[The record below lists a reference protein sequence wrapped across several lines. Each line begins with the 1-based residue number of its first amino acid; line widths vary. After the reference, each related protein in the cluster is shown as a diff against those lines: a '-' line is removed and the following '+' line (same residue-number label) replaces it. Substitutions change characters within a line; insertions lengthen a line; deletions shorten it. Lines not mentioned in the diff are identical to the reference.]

1 MQSGEPITVI
11 IKTLLFISA
20 VSPAPPAPLGH
31 NHLTCQRSTRDWQ
44 YSEHVSDFCAATRHS
59 GIVTS
64 HPLLVLTNRV
74 AACCR
79 RSANGSAGAEPRLA
93 TRRRRRRRTLE
104 DCSNSSSG
112 PKAPRIHTESNAG
125 GCVWFGRPSL
135 TRCVCVGR
143 QDGDKGGS
151 VHSFFFFCT
160 CLYSPLEWYREP
172 EKWGRKTWPG
182 VRATH
187 LMKQWWFFFSLFLF
201 SPSALCQLR

>member
-1 MQSGEPITVI
+1 MNLCSSILGFHINYSRCWLWGNSILHLQKNFTFVAQRFLCMLVFLTNWMQSGEPITVI

-59 GIVTS
+59 GIMTS
-64 HPLLVLTNRV
+64 HPLLVMTNRV

-93 TRRRRRRRTLE
+93 MRRRRRRTLE

-125 GCVWFGRPSL
+125 GCV
-135 TRCVCVGR
+135 
-143 QDGDKGGS
+143 
-151 VHSFFFFCT
+151 
-160 CLYSPLEWYREP
+160 
-172 EKWGRKTWPG
+172 
-182 VRATH
+182 
-187 LMKQWWFFFSLFLF
+187 
-201 SPSALCQLR
+201 

>member
-59 GIVTS
+59 GIMTS
-64 HPLLVLTNRV
+64 HPLLVMTNRV

-125 GCVWFGRPSL
+125 GCVWFGRLSL

-151 VHSFFFFCT
+151 VHSFFFL
-160 CLYSPLEWYREP
+160 LYVSVFAAWVIQRARKVREKNMAWSQSHTLN
-172 EKWGRKTWPG
+172 EA
-182 VRATH
+182 V
-187 LMKQWWFFFSLFLF
+187 MVFFSLFLF